1 MGGASN
7 GSCAGS
13 PRRKALNPLRAAQLE
28 PSVQGRRATNGVL
41 EDASNRVLIMN
52 PPLSKPQLRRQLRQA
67 RNALTGFTRHLK
79 QHRIARSLQSIHA
92 LRQAQRIGAYLPFD
106 GEPDLRPYLMRQQHK
121 IWLPVIRADLHLDFR
136 PSFTLSHRPQR
147 PAFAYRNR
155 FGIWE
160 SLRTPTRR
168 AAQLDALF
176 IPLVGFD
183 RAGNRL
189 GMGAGFYDR
198 SLSGLRRLKPLLI
211 GIAFSSQEVLRLPTD
226 PWDIPLDY
234 IVTDREIIK
243 PPRSSGA
250 SIEGIT
256 P

>member
-28 PSVQGRRATNGVL
+28 PSVQGRRAANGVL
-41 EDASNRVLIMN
+41 EDASNFVLIMN
-52 PPLSKPQLRRQLRQA
+52 KPPSKTQLRRQLKQA
-67 RNALTGFTRHLK
+67 RNALTGFPRHQK
-79 QHRIARSLQSIHA
+79 QHRIARALHSIPA
-92 LRQAQRIGAYLPFD
+92 LCNAKRIGAYLPFD
-106 GEPDLRPYLMRQQHK
+106 GEPDLLCYLMRAQHK

-136 PSFTLSHRPQR
+136 PSFSLKPANRR
-147 PAFAYRNR
+147 PALAYRNR

-168 AAQLDALF
+168 VAHLNALL

-198 SLSGLRRLKPLLI
+198 SLAGLRRPKPLLI
-211 GIAFSSQEVLRLPTD
+211 GIAFSGQEVDQLPAD

-243 PPRSSGA
+243 TPRSLRG
-250 SIEGIT
+250 SI
-256 P
+256 